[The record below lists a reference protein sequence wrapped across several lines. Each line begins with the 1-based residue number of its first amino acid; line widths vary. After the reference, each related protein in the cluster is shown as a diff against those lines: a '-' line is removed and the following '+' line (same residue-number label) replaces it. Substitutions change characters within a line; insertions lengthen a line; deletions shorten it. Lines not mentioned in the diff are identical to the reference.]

1 MPRLRGLLFVAAVAA
16 PAAGLAV
23 LEDHAAAPGRLGSAP
38 APPMLLPR
46 RSAAA
51 AASALRL
58 RGGAPAAG
66 APSFLPGTW
75 SRQDMA
81 AAAYLGWGVL
91 AHFFLQVQDP
101 GAVPWSKFAI
111 GYAFKMPISAKA
123 GMLLKYVPAA
133 AFGVLR
139 AVRNGF
145 EPMTTFVLAHF
156 FKRILEVILLHDFSG
171 SPTEEAPMCLIIA
184 AFYVFKAWL
193 FIRDGVR
200 ASPAVASTGWGLVAL
215 GMLGNWYHHLLLVQL
230 RRLRSSSGDVPRSR
244 EYYVPVGGLFEYV
257 ACPHYLFEVIMWA
270 GAALVGQT
278 IHTTLAALWVLSM
291 LGGRSLSTTN
301 WYKHKFG
308 DAYPTTRRHMVPFLF

>member
-91 AHFFLQVQDP
+91 AHFFLQVQVRVQHAITADVASPSHLIASPCMSMVGCGQSPEARQIFQDP

-111 GYAFKMPISAKA
+111 GYAFKVRQPLLPSISHIQPLVSFC
-123 GMLLKYVPAA
+123 LL
-133 AFGVLR
+133 
-139 AVRNGF
+139 
-145 EPMTTFVLAHF
+145 
-156 FKRILEVILLHDFSG
+156 
-171 SPTEEAPMCLIIA
+171 C
-184 AFYVFKAWL
+184 
-193 FIRDGVR
+193 
-200 ASPAVASTGWGLVAL
+200 
-215 GMLGNWYHHLLLVQL
+215 
-230 RRLRSSSGDVPRSR
+230 
-244 EYYVPVGGLFEYV
+244 
-257 ACPHYLFEVIMWA
+257 
-270 GAALVGQT
+270 
-278 IHTTLAALWVLSM
+278 
-291 LGGRSLSTTN
+291 
-301 WYKHKFG
+301 
-308 DAYPTTRRHMVPFLF
+308 